1 MLRPATHSTDD
12 PPFPIQDPLL
22 AAYINDLRRRIEVQN
37 DLAAALAQDIQTLKE
52 ELEGKYHQEN
62 YGGTE

>member
-1 MLRPATHSTDD
+1 MRPAIHSTND

-37 DLAAALAQDIQTLKE
+37 DLAAALAQEIQTLKE